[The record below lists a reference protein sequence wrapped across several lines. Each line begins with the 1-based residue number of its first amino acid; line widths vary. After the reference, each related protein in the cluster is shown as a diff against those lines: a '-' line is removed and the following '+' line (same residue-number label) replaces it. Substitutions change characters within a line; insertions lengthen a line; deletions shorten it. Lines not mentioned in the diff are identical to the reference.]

1 MTAKSHGRLS
11 SRRPRAVALS
21 AAGPTPVRRRGRGPH
36 PLVAPLVG
44 GLTVVVLASIV
55 GLALAQ
61 FRGGF
66 TESVGF
72 TVISDRAGLLMNP
85 GAKVK
90 LHGAQVGTVASID
103 DMPDGRAAIHLAIE
117 PRRLHLIPANVAVDI
132 VATTAFGAKVVQ
144 LVPPAQPSPASV
156 RSGQVVDA
164 GHVTVEVNTVFQQLT
179 TVLSKID
186 PAKLNETLGAI
197 STALHGRGPQL
208 GRTVDDLNAL
218 LARVNPSLPNLT
230 HDITAGSEAIT
241 AYADAAPDLM
251 STLANTTRV
260 SQTFVDEQREL
271 DAVLMSTIAVADL
284 GTDVLGTNRSALSTV
299 MKLLVPTTSLTNEY
313 APALNCGLKGM
324 LPLAEQPPTADPG
337 LEVLGAISLGTE
349 RYRYPQNL
357 PKVAAKGGPQ
367 CAGELPVPFNT
378 FPPFDV
384 ADVGSNPW
392 TYGNPSNMGNSDL
405 LKQLLYG
412 PIDGP
417 PRNTAQVGQPG

>member
-1 MTAKSHGRLS
+1 M
-11 SRRPRAVALS
+11 RAYL
-21 AAGPTPVRRRGRGPH
+21 P
-36 PLVAPLVG
+36 PLVG
-44 GLTVVVLASIV
+44 LGTVGVIV
-55 GLALAQ
+55 TILALALTQ

-66 TESVGF
+66 TESVGV
-72 TVISDRAGLLMNP
+72 TVISSRAGLLMNP

-103 DMPDGRAAIHLAIE
+103 DLADGQAAIHLAIE
-117 PRRLHLIPANVAVDI
+117 PRRQHLIPANVLVDI
-132 VATTAFGAKVVQ
+132 AATTAFGAKFIQ
-144 LVPPAQPSPASV
+144 LIPPAHPSPASV
-156 RSGQVVDA
+156 RTGQVLDA

-197 STALHGRGPQL
+197 ATAFHGRGEHVGQ
-208 GRTVDDLNAL
+208 TIDDLNAFL
-218 LARVNPSLPNLT
+218 GQINPSLPNLD
-230 HDITAGSEAIT
+230 HDIAVSTGAIN
-241 AYADAAPDLM
+241 AYADAAPDLIK
-251 STLANTTRV
+251 TVENTTQF
-260 SQTFVDEQREL
+260 SQTVVDEQRNL
-271 DAVLMSTIAVADL
+271 DALLISTIGLADL
-284 GTDVLGTNRSALSTV
+284 GTDVVGTNRQALTNL
-299 MKLLVPTTSLTNEY
+299 MRLLAPTTDLTNEY

-324 LPLAEQPPTADPG
+324 LPLAEQPPTVNPG

-367 CAGELPVPFNT
+367 CTGELPVPYNT

-384 ADVGSNPW
+384 TDVGSNPW
-392 TYGNPSNMGNSDL
+392 KYGNPSNLGNSDL

-417 PRNTAQVGQPG
+417 PRNTAQIGQPG